1 MGSHHDDYEWASY
14 AEAIIHSYS
23 QQRKKSRVAMV
34 EMQRDLIKAHR
45 PYMDKTTRERA
56 DNTLEFLTD
65 VLLGVK
71 PYGTNA
77 RKLV

>member
-14 AEAIIHSYS
+14 AEAIVKRYR
-23 QQRKKSRVAMV
+23 RKRSRVNMV
-34 EMQRDLIKAHR
+34 ELQRDLIKAHR
-45 PYMDKTTRERA
+45 PYMTDNATRERA
-56 DNTLEFLTD
+56 DATLEFLTD

-71 PYGTNA
+71 PYGTGQ